1 MKTMSTLTR
10 KLISG
15 SIFRPSKEKKS
26 HRAPPP
32 EDPPP
37 KKKKEKKERKE
48 VRSERNV
55 IVIIVVV
62 DMVVTIL
69 PIRNARRDEG
79 RAMSLGKREGSGKRK
94 RKKAAVRKVSKT
106 KKSSIGFHKSI

>member
-1 MKTMSTLTR
+1 MKTIAILTR

-62 DMVVTIL
+62 IIIFDMVVTIL
-69 PIRNARRDEG
+69 PSRNARRDDG
-79 RAMSLGKREGSGKRK
+79 RAMSLGKREGRGKRK
-94 RKKAAVRKVSKT
+94 RKKAAVRKVFKD
-106 KKSSIGFHKSI
+106 

>member
-1 MKTMSTLTR
+1 MKTFSTLTR

-48 VRSERNV
+48 VTFVTREEYHLYNRCCPRYHFAEQERK
-55 IVIIVVV
+55 
-62 DMVVTIL
+62 
-69 PIRNARRDEG
+69 EG
-79 RAMSLGKREGSGKRK
+79 RREGHEPREERRERK
-94 RKKAAVRKVSKT
+94 EKKEKGRGE
-106 KKSSIGFHKSI
+106 KSFQRLRSLL